1 MYISRYKRELI
12 AKRIIVIVIIL
23 LAILTGLSIYKIG
36 ASIYKNKVSNDAM
49 ATMDKTELRYDADG
63 PFIMINTEDDLIGY
77 YIGSEPILHYEY
89 DEYVEEGVYDVV
101 YDIDNNTL
109 DLVKKSGEVVA
120 SINMDGKDID
130 FINDFKDS
138 VALVY

>member
-1 MYISRYKRELI
+1 
-12 AKRIIVIVIIL
+12 
-23 LAILTGLSIYKIG
+23 
-36 ASIYKNKVSNDAM
+36 M

-63 PFIMINTEDDLIGY
+63 PFIMINTEDNLIGY
-77 YIGSEPILHYEY
+77 YIGSEPVLHYEY
-89 DEYVEEGVYDVV
+89 DEYVEEGVYDVT

-120 SINMDGKDID
+120 SINMDGKDIEL
-130 FINDFKDS
+130 INDFKDS

>member
-1 MYISRYKRELI
+1 MYIPRYKRELI
-12 AKRIIVIVIIL
+12 AKRVATIIEIIILVITILVIIIGI
-23 LAILTGLSIYKIG
+23 LA
-36 ASIYKNKVSNDAM
+36 YKNIASNNAM

-89 DEYVEEGVYDVV
+89 DEYVEEGVYDVI
-101 YDIDNNTL
+101 YNTHNNTL
-109 DLVKKSGEVVA
+109 DLIEKSGEVVA
-120 SINMDGKDID
+120 SINMDGKDIE

>member
-1 MYISRYKRELI
+1 MYISRYKRDLI
-12 AKRIIVIVIIL
+12 AKRIIVIEIIL
-23 LAILTGLSIYKIG
+23 LAILIG
-36 ASIYKNKVSNDAM
+36 FSIYKNITSNNAM

-89 DEYVEEGVYDVV
+89 DEYVEEGVYDVI

-120 SINMDGKDID
+120 SISMDGKDIE

>member
-1 MYISRYKRELI
+1 MYISRYKRDLI
-12 AKRIIVIVIIL
+12 AKRIIVIEIIL
-23 LAILTGLSIYKIG
+23 LAILIGLSIYKNIT
-36 ASIYKNKVSNDAM
+36 SNNAM
-49 ATMDKTELRYDADG
+49 TTMDKTELRYDADG

-89 DEYVEEGVYDVV
+89 DEYIEEGVYDVT

>member
-12 AKRIIVIVIIL
+12 AKRIIVIEIIL
-23 LAILTGLSIYKIG
+23 LAIIIG
-36 ASIYKNKVSNDAM
+36 ISVYKNIASNNAM

-63 PFIMINTEDDLIGY
+63 PFIMINTEDGLIGY
-77 YIGSEPILHYEY
+77 YIGSEPVLHYEY
-89 DEYVEEGVYDVV
+89 NEYIEEGVYDVT
-101 YDIDNNTL
+101 YDIHNNTL

-120 SINMDGKDID
+120 SISMDGKYEL
-130 FINDFKDS
+130 INDFKDS

>member
-1 MYISRYKRELI
+1 MYISRYKRDLI
-12 AKRIIVIVIIL
+12 AKRIIVIEIIL
-23 LAILTGLSIYKIG
+23 LAILIGLSIYKNIT
-36 ASIYKNKVSNDAM
+36 SNNAM
-49 ATMDKTELRYDADG
+49 TTMDKTELRYDADG

-89 DEYVEEGVYDVV
+89 DEYIEEGVYDVT

-109 DLVKKSGEVVA
+109 NLIKKSGEVVA

>member
-1 MYISRYKRELI
+1 MYIPRYKRDLI
-12 AKRIIVIVIIL
+12 AKRIIVIEIIL
-23 LAILTGLSIYKIG
+23 LAILIG
-36 ASIYKNKVSNDAM
+36 FSIYKNITSNNAM

-63 PFIMINTEDDLIGY
+63 PFIMINTEDNLIGY

-89 DEYVEEGVYDVV
+89 DEYVEEGVYDVT

-120 SINMDGKDID
+120 SISMDGKDID
-130 FINDFKDS
+130 LINDFKDS

>member
-12 AKRIIVIVIIL
+12 AKSIIAIGII
-23 LAILTGLSIYKIG
+23 AIIIIIG
-36 ASIYKNKVSNDAM
+36 ILIYKNKVSNDAM
-49 ATMDKTELRYDADG
+49 ITMDKTELRYDADG

-77 YIGSEPILHYEY
+77 YIGSEPVLHYEY
-89 DEYVEEGVYDVV
+89 NEYVEEGVYNVT
-101 YDIDNNTL
+101 YDTYNNTL
-109 DLVKKSGEVVA
+109 DLVKKSGEIVA
-120 SINMDGKDID
+120 SISMDGKDIE

>member
-1 MYISRYKRELI
+1 MYISRYKRDLI
-12 AKRIIVIVIIL
+12 AKRIIVIEIIL
-23 LAILTGLSIYKIG
+23 LAILIG
-36 ASIYKNKVSNDAM
+36 FSIYKNITSNDAM

-89 DEYVEEGVYDVV
+89 DEYVEEGVYDVI

-109 DLVKKSGEVVA
+109 DLIKKSGEVVA
-120 SINMDGKDID
+120 SINMDGKDIEL
-130 FINDFKDS
+130 INDFKDS

>member
-1 MYISRYKRELI
+1 MYISRYKRDLI
-12 AKRIIVIVIIL
+12 AKRIIVIEIIL
-23 LAILTGLSIYKIG
+23 LAILIG
-36 ASIYKNKVSNDAM
+36 FSIYKNITSNNAM

-89 DEYVEEGVYDVV
+89 DEYVEEGVYDVI

-120 SINMDGKDID
+120 SINMDGKDIEL
-130 FINDFKDS
+130 INDFKDS

>member
-1 MYISRYKRELI
+1 MYISRCKRDLI
-12 AKRIIVIVIIL
+12 AKRIIVIEIIL
-23 LAILTGLSIYKIG
+23 LAILIG
-36 ASIYKNKVSNDAM
+36 FSIYKNITSNNAM

-89 DEYVEEGVYDVV
+89 DEYVEEGVYDVI

-120 SINMDGKDID
+120 SINMDGKDIEL
-130 FINDFKDS
+130 INDFKDS

>member
-1 MYISRYKRELI
+1 MYIPRYKRELI
-12 AKRIIVIVIIL
+12 AKRVATIIEIIILVITILVIIIGI
-23 LAILTGLSIYKIG
+23 LA
-36 ASIYKNKVSNDAM
+36 YKNKVSNDAM

-77 YIGSEPILHYEY
+77 YIGSEPVLHYEY
-89 DEYVEEGVYDVV
+89 DEYIEEGVYDVI

-109 DLVKKSGEVVA
+109 DLIEKSGEVVA
-120 SINMDGKDID
+120 SINMDGKDIE

>member
-1 MYISRYKRELI
+1 MYIPRYKRELI
-12 AKRIIVIVIIL
+12 AKRIIVIEIIL
-23 LAILTGLSIYKIG
+23 LAILIG
-36 ASIYKNKVSNDAM
+36 FSIYKNITSNNAM

-89 DEYVEEGVYDVV
+89 DEYVEEGVYDVI

-120 SINMDGKDID
+120 SINMDGKDIEL
-130 FINDFKDS
+130 INDFKDS

>member
-1 MYISRYKRELI
+1 MYIPRYKRELI
-12 AKRIIVIVIIL
+12 AKRVATIIEIIIFVITILVIIIGI
-23 LAILTGLSIYKIG
+23 LA
-36 ASIYKNKVSNDAM
+36 YKNKVSNDAM

-77 YIGSEPILHYEY
+77 YIGSEPILHYKY
-89 DEYVEEGVYDVV
+89 DEYVEEGVYDVI
-101 YDIDNNTL
+101 YNIDNNTL
-109 DLVKKSGEVVA
+109 DLIEKSGEVVA
-120 SINMDGKDID
+120 SINMDGKDIE

>member
-1 MYISRYKRELI
+1 MYISRYKRDLI
-12 AKRIIVIVIIL
+12 AKRIIVIEIIL
-23 LAILTGLSIYKIG
+23 FIIIIG
-36 ASIYKNKVSNDAM
+36 ISIYKNIASNNAM

-77 YIGSEPILHYEY
+77 YIASEPVLHYEY
-89 DEYVEEGVYDVV
+89 NEYIEEGVYNVT
-101 YDIDNNTL
+101 YDTYNNTL
-109 DLVKKSGEVVA
+109 DLVKKSGEIAA
-120 SINMDGKDID
+120 SISMDGKDIE

>member
-12 AKRIIVIVIIL
+12 AKRIIVIEIIL
-23 LAILTGLSIYKIG
+23 LAIIIG
-36 ASIYKNKVSNDAM
+36 ISVYKNIASNNAM

-63 PFIMINTEDDLIGY
+63 PFIMINTEDGLIGY

-89 DEYVEEGVYDVV
+89 DEYIEEGVYDVT

-120 SINMDGKDID
+120 SISMDGKDID
-130 FINDFKDS
+130 FIDNFKDS

>member
-12 AKRIIVIVIIL
+12 AKRIIVIEIIL
-23 LAILTGLSIYKIG
+23 LAIIIG
-36 ASIYKNKVSNDAM
+36 ISVYKNIASNNAM

-89 DEYVEEGVYDVV
+89 DEYIEEGVYDVT

>member
-1 MYISRYKRELI
+1 MYIPRYKRELI
-12 AKRIIVIVIIL
+12 AKRVATIIEIIILVIIIFVVIIGI
-23 LAILTGLSIYKIG
+23 LA
-36 ASIYKNKVSNDAM
+36 YKNKVSNDAM
-49 ATMDKTELRYDADG
+49 AIMDKTELRYDADG

-89 DEYVEEGVYDVV
+89 DEYIEEGVYDVI
-101 YDIDNNTL
+101 YNIDNNTL
-109 DLVKKSGEVVA
+109 DLIKKSGEVVA

>member
-12 AKRIIVIVIIL
+12 AKRIIAIGIIL
-23 LAILTGLSIYKIG
+23 LVIIIGIL
-36 ASIYKNKVSNDAM
+36 IYKNKVLNDAM

-77 YIGSEPILHYEY
+77 YIASEPVLHYEY
-89 DEYVEEGVYDVV
+89 NEYIEEGVYNVT
-101 YDIDNNTL
+101 YDTYNNTL
-109 DLVKKSGEVVA
+109 DLVKKSGEIVA
-120 SINMDGKDID
+120 SISMDGKDID

>member
-1 MYISRYKRELI
+1 MYISRYKRDLI
-12 AKRIIVIVIIL
+12 AKRIIVIEIIL
-23 LAILTGLSIYKIG
+23 LAILIG
-36 ASIYKNKVSNDAM
+36 FSIYKNITSNNAM

-89 DEYVEEGVYDVV
+89 DEYVEEGVYDVI

-120 SINMDGKDID
+120 SISMDGKDIEL
-130 FINDFKDS
+130 INDFKDS

>member
-12 AKRIIVIVIIL
+12 AKRIIVIEIIL
-23 LAILTGLSIYKIG
+23 LAIIIG
-36 ASIYKNKVSNDAM
+36 ISVYKNIASNNAM

-63 PFIMINTEDDLIGY
+63 PFIMINTEDNLIGY

-89 DEYVEEGVYDVV
+89 DEYVEEGVYDVI

-109 DLVKKSGEVVA
+109 DLIKKSGEVVA

>member
-1 MYISRYKRELI
+1 MYISRYKRDLI
-12 AKRIIVIVIIL
+12 AKRIIVIEIIL
-23 LAILTGLSIYKIG
+23 FIIIIG
-36 ASIYKNKVSNDAM
+36 ISIYKNIASNNAM

-77 YIGSEPILHYEY
+77 YIGSEPVLHYEY
-89 DEYVEEGVYDVV
+89 NEYIEEGVYDVI
-101 YDIDNNTL
+101 YNIHNNTL
-109 DLVKKSGEVVA
+109 DLTKKSGEVVA
-120 SINMDGKDID
+120 SISMDGKDIE

>member
-1 MYISRYKRELI
+1 
-12 AKRIIVIVIIL
+12 
-23 LAILTGLSIYKIG
+23 
-36 ASIYKNKVSNDAM
+36 
-49 ATMDKTELRYDADG
+49 
-63 PFIMINTEDDLIGY
+63 MINTEDDLIGY
-77 YIGSEPILHYEY
+77 YIGSESVLHYEY
-89 DEYVEEGVYDVV
+89 DEYIEEGVYDVI

-109 DLVKKSGEVVA
+109 DLIKKSGEVVA

>member
-1 MYISRYKRELI
+1 MYIPRYKRELI
-12 AKRIIVIVIIL
+12 AKRVTTIIEIIILVIVILVIIIGIL
-23 LAILTGLSIYKIG
+23 A
-36 ASIYKNKVSNDAM
+36 YKNKVSNDAM

-63 PFIMINTEDDLIGY
+63 PFIMINTEDNLIGY

-89 DEYVEEGVYDVV
+89 DEYIEEGVYDVT

-120 SINMDGKDID
+120 SISMDGKDIEL
-130 FINDFKDS
+130 INDFKDS

>member
-1 MYISRYKRELI
+1 MYISRYKRDLI
-12 AKRIIVIVIIL
+12 AKRIIVIEIIL
-23 LAILTGLSIYKIG
+23 LAILIGLSIYKNIT
-36 ASIYKNKVSNDAM
+36 SNNAM

-77 YIGSEPILHYEY
+77 YIGSEPVLHYEY
-89 DEYVEEGVYDVV
+89 DEYIEEGVYDVT

-109 DLVKKSGEVVA
+109 DLIKKSGEVVV
-120 SINMDGKDID
+120 SINMDGKDIEL
-130 FINDFKDS
+130 INDFKDS